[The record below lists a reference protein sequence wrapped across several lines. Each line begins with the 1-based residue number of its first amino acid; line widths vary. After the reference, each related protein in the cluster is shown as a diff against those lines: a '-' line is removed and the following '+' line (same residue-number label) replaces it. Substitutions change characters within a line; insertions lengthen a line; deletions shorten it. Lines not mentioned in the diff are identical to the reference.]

1 MIGDNNIIMSTDIK
15 YYTVTQVMSLF
26 SVTRATVIRM
36 IKDGRLDGKKDGN
49 RYIITEES
57 IKRLVLGDK
66 S

>member
-1 MIGDNNIIMSTDIK
+1 MIGDDNIIMSTDIK